1 MMLEFFTFS
10 LFNNLLISF
19 LIFKDLE
26 LLSETIIGLFIYLFG
41 ALGQTRTGTPKRA
54 RILSPLCLPISPRGH
69 ISLSKSFILL
79 YYNLYFIKYIYS
91 VKKILI
97 YNSGGGLGD
106 SIQIIPL
113 ILSLKNHYR
122 RSDIFYLGAH
132 PNHFEGKLKE
142 YNIKIQTFNLSL
154 NYFGF
159 RWWHY
164 FFVKKNFNKKNEV
177 KFDLIID
184 LQSKF
189 RNTLILKRIPHNH
202 FYSTTFGNLFSTKKV
217 KYKTK
222 DHLKNLNIFLED
234 KIKVV
239 NFNCSR
245 LPKNLIN
252 EAKKLLPK
260 SNYIGFSITQGNEYR
275 KKSWSIYKFISLA
288 NKSLIKKKTPVF
300 FIEKNQ
306 EHIIEKIKNQVPGAL
321 FPETKSELSCPAL
334 VTALSSRLD
343 QAISIDNGIM
353 HMISL
358 ADIPMVVLFGPTNS
372 EKFAPKNNYTKI
384 LDSKK
389 IYSTQDIDSITVDE
403 VYNLI

>member
-1 MMLEFFTFS
+1 M
-10 LFNNLLISF
+10 
-19 LIFKDLE
+19 
-26 LLSETIIGLFIYLFG
+26 
-41 ALGQTRTGTPKRA
+41 
-54 RILSPLCLPISPRGH
+54 
-69 ISLSKSFILL
+69 
-79 YYNLYFIKYIYS
+79 
-91 VKKILI
+91 KKILI

-113 ILSLKNHYR
+113 LLSIKNHFR

-142 YNIKIQTFNLSL
+142 YNLKLNTLDLNLR
-154 NYFGF
+154 YFGF
-159 RWWHY
+159 RWWH
-164 FFVKKNFNKKNEV
+164 FFFTKKNFIKRNQF

-189 RNTLILKRIPHNH
+189 RNSLILKRIPHLH
-202 FYSTTFGNLFSTKKV
+202 FYSLTFNSFFSSKKINFQSKNHIENLSK
-217 KYKTK
+217 
-222 DHLKNLNIFLED
+222 FLDE
-234 KIKVV
+234 KIKTI
-239 NFNCSR
+239 NFNCNKLS
-245 LPKNLIN
+245 KNLLN

-288 NKSLIKKKTPVF
+288 NKSLIKKKIPVF

-321 FPETKSELSCPAL
+321 FPEIHSELSCPAL

-343 QAISIDNGIM
+343 QAVSIDNGVM
-353 HMISL
+353 HMMGLSN
-358 ADIPMVVLFGPTNS
+358 IPMIVLFGPTNS
-372 EKFAPKNNYTKI
+372 EKFVPRNNAVKI

-389 IYSTQDIDSITVDE
+389 LHGTKDIESISVDE